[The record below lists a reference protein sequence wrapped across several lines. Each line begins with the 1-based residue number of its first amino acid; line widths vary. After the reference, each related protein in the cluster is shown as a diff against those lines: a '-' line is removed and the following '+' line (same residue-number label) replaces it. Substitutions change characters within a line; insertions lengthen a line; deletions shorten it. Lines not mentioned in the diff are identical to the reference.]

1 MAKRV
6 VFFVVL
12 LLLASQAV
20 LYAQPSKKIR
30 ISTRGLGLSV
40 LPYMIGQRLGFYR
53 AEGLDAET
61 IVTRGTVAIQTLI
74 ASSVDYTNA
83 LPIPAI
89 LRGIPLKV
97 LTVISDK
104 PSHYIVGSPKMT
116 NLKQLIG
123 KTIGISDFSGNS
135 YLILRDVLQKAG
147 IPIEQVQLRPI
158 GEGSVRMMAVLT
170 GVVDASIL
178 SPEET
183 IEAQAKG
190 CRVLAY
196 SGDYISSLVT
206 SLVTSDAKIKTV
218 PEEVHKTVK
227 ATIKAQLF
235 IFLHPEEA
243 AKFLM
248 ENLGTSDVRL
258 ARNILEELSKR
269 ASDLARRGVA
279 NEEAMRSNV
288 DRVVQQL
295 QLTGAMPKSKE
306 ITLDQVYDFSFAKRA
321 YEEISAE
328 GWDPRKYGYSKK
340 N

>member
-1 MAKRV
+1 MARR
-6 VFFVVL
+6 VL
-12 LLLASQAV
+12 LFLALFLIASQTV
-20 LYAQPSKKIR
+20 SLAQPVKKIR

-53 AEGLDAET
+53 AEGLEAEP

-74 ASSVDYTNA
+74 ANSVDYSNA

-104 PSHYIVGSPKMT
+104 PSHYIVGSAKMT
-116 NLKQLIG
+116 SLKQLIG
-123 KTIGISDFSGNS
+123 KKIGISDFSGNS
-135 YLILRDVLQKAG
+135 YLILRDVLQKAEV
-147 IPIEQVQLRPI
+147 PIEQVQLRTI
-158 GEGSVRMMAVLT
+158 GEGSVRMMALIT

-183 IEAQAKG
+183 KEAQAKG
-190 CRVLAY
+190 FRILAY

-206 SLVTSDAKIKTV
+206 SLVTSDAKIKSS
-218 PEEVHKTVK
+218 PEEVQKTVK

-235 IFLHPEEA
+235 IFRHPDETT
-243 AKFLM
+243 KFLL
-248 ENLGTSDVRL
+248 EALGTSDVHL
-258 ARNILEELSKR
+258 AKEILDDFSKR

-279 NEEAMRSNV
+279 NDEAMRSNV

-321 YEEISAE
+321 YEEITAE
-328 GWDPRKYGYSKK
+328 GWDPRKYSYSKK